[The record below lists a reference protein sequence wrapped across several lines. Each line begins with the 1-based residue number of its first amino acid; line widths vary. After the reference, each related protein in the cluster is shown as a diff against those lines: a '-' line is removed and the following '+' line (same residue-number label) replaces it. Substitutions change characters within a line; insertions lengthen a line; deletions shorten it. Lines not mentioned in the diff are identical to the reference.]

1 MTNTVLR
8 LIPVVII
15 SVVLTACGNSNSNSL
30 GLGAP
35 YDEMHQLGCKLL
47 APDALQTIHPDD
59 YQRMAAR
66 FSELAEQSIL
76 KVEKQYKNAKN
87 NKDEVQK
94 FFVLQA
100 NDRKAR
106 DMSTCK

>member
-8 LIPVVII
+8 LIPVAI
-15 SVVLTACGNSNSNSL
+15 VLTACGNSNSL

-59 YQRMAAR
+59 YQRMADRAK
-66 FSELAEQSIL
+66 ELGEQSIL
-76 KVEKQYKNAKN
+76 KIEDQYEKGKN
-87 NKDEVQK
+87 NKDEVNK
-94 FFVLQA
+94 FFVLQDK
-100 NDRKAR
+100 DRKAR